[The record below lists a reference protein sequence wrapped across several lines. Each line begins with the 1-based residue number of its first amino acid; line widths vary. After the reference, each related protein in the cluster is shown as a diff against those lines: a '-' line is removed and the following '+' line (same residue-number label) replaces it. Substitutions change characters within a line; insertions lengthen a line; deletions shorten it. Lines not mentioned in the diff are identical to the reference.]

1 MIRATAYTCLAFC
14 LACAGSQV
22 QKNGVSP
29 ADPGA
34 SADPS
39 TTAGTPE
46 SERNEEVEY
55 EKSSTV
61 DFGDEVAEGDL
72 AKPDGEYLEARP
84 APAPK
89 DELERGMDTQE
100 EDASG
105 IAGLATAG
113 GSGELGLDGAKTTA
127 PKRKKRPGDSGAARE
142 SAPYRP
148 SAPSLKAGRH
158 DDNAQYNRY
167 LQFLGENRS
176 LAPYP
181 VDVSERLVVRT
192 LDVQGKSLHN
202 CKVEVKSLDGETR
215 SVTTT
220 YADGRTQLFPAAQAG
235 ADEKSFTVK
244 ATCAGKVRNGQ
255 LARDGKREV
264 DLRFNNKRKVPRRVP
279 VDVAIVLD
287 TTGSM
292 SAQINRLKDTLNAIH
307 VQLTALPSNPD
318 IRFSLVAYRDRGDEY
333 VTQVTSFT
341 DDVSM
346 FQRVLNGLDADG
358 GGDTPEDL
366 QSALAKA
373 MKELPWRP
381 DAVRVG
387 FIVADA
393 IPHTDYGQ
401 SYTYRNA
408 MQDGLARG
416 IKWVSVG
423 AGGLPRKGEVI
434 FRQIAQYTMG
444 EYVFVT
450 AGGGGDTEGSRVEAS
465 HHVGTNYKME
475 NLDQAMVR
483 IVRRELSY
491 LTDNPRDFDTT
502 IVATAKEKLSRDVVL
517 APAVK
522 EALRQLIDYSA
533 IRLDPA
539 TPVAVAPFTASKNDY
554 GDVSEYITDQMILY
568 ASREE
573 TLKLVDRDLEA
584 VAQEISIQV
593 TDLFDPEKSVAVG
606 QMVGAQVLIVG
617 KVTIRNNGADIFARL
632 VRVETG
638 EVLSVAKVSLDDN
651 VLSST

>member
-1 MIRATAYTCLAFC
+1 MLRATAFTCFAVFM
-14 LACAGSQV
+14 ACAGSRAH
-22 QKNGVSP
+22 NTGAAATPGEP
-29 ADPGA
+29 ADSTATANTESTDAPAETDAGGA
-34 SADPS
+34 
-39 TTAGTPE
+39 
-46 SERNEEVEY
+46 
-55 EKSSTV
+55 V
-61 DFGDEVAEGDL
+61 DLGDEVVEGDL
-72 AKPDGEYLEARP
+72 ATPDEARLEAKP
-84 APAPK
+84 APPPSKEERAGELAE
-89 DELERGMDTQE
+89 DEAFGV
-100 EDASG
+100 G
-105 IAGLATAG
+105 GLAT
-113 GSGELGLDGAKTTA
+113 GSGGGGIGSRGRTSSAE
-127 PKRKKRPGDSGAARE
+127 PKAKKRPALPEGSRG
-142 SAPYRP
+142 SATYRP

-158 DDNAQYNRY
+158 DDNAQYNRF
-167 LQFLGENRS
+167 LQFLNQNRS

-181 VDVSERLVVRT
+181 VDVTERLVVRT
-192 LDVQGKSLHN
+192 LDSRGMSLHN
-202 CKVEVKSLDGETR
+202 CRVEVKSLDGEAR

-220 YADGRTQLFPAAQAG
+220 YADGRTQFFPAAQAG
-235 ADEKSFTVK
+235 ADEESFTVR
-244 ATCAGKVRNGQ
+244 ATCGGKVRNGQ

-264 DLRFNNKRKVPRRVP
+264 ELRFNDPRRVPRRVP

-318 IRFSLVAYRDRGDEY
+318 IRFALVAYRDRGDAY

-366 QSALAKA
+366 QSALEKA
-373 MKELPWRP
+373 MKELPWRD

-401 SYTYRNA
+401 SYTYRSA

-423 AGGLPRKGEVI
+423 AGGLPRQGEVI
-434 FRQIAQYTMG
+434 FRQIAQFTMG

-502 IVATAKEKLSRDVVL
+502 IVATAQEKLSRDVVL
-517 APAVK
+517 GPAVK
-522 EALRQLIDYSA
+522 EALRQLIDYSS

-539 TPVAVAPFTASKNDY
+539 TAVAVAPFNASKKDY
-554 GDVSEYITDQMILY
+554 GDVAEYVTDQMILY

-573 TLKLVDRDLEA
+573 ALKLVDRDLEA

-638 EVLSVAKVSLDDN
+638 EILSVAKVSLDNN